1 MQRRNGERSTVDSSS
16 SPLDPKLKHGIIAG
30 LVVVIGGAIAA
41 WVMMEVRGL
50 DDEDGEDSKP
60 SLIAEVKP
68 QIATN
73 AVEETPKAK
82 RYKDLTRDEKLKYYQ
97 DKYDDSLPENFKPI
111 VYYLKNPPQRKLYAS
126 KTPQSHLQAQQRANN
141 RGVPDDRARYM
152 GDEARRV

>member
-1 MQRRNGERSTVDSSS
+1 VQRRNGERSTVDSSS

-82 RYKDLTRDEKLKYYQ
+82 AFR
-97 DKYDDSLPENFKPI
+97 
-111 VYYLKNPPQRKLYAS
+111 
-126 KTPQSHLQAQQRANN
+126 
-141 RGVPDDRARYM
+141 
-152 GDEARRV
+152 